1 MAEIKIPLDI
11 TEVEVME
18 VEITRNSKIVITVES
33 TVEGTYCH
41 VCGRRITKSF
51 GHTQMITLRHLSILN
66 METYIRIHPLRY
78 QCTYCNSNPTTT
90 RILSWYEQRSP
101 HTRAFEDYVLLEL
114 VNSTVEDVSIKESL
128 GYEAVMG
135 IINRRVS
142 TSVNWKEVKRIDVI
156 GIDEIS
162 LKKGHKDF
170 VTIVSAR
177 IGDKIIVLAVLKDR
191 KKDTVKEFLLTI
203 PEHIRKGIE
212 AVCSDMYDGFIN
224 AAKEVFG
231 DKVVVDRFHVAKL
244 YRKGLETLRKKEL
257 KRLKNELS
265 EDEYKK
271 LKGVMWLLRKS
282 KEELTKEEAEK
293 LKYLFNLSPMLESAY
308 NLCRKLTDIFEEN
321 ISKSKAKRKIK
332 NWRKKVEKS
341 GLTCFNAFLKT
352 LDTRINEITNYF
364 IDRQTSGFVEGL
376 NNKIKVIKRRCY
388 GILNIN
394 HLFQRIHLD
403 LEGYSSLL
411 A

>member
-18 VEITRNSKIVITVES
+18 VEITRNSKIIITVES

-282 KEELTKEEAEK
+282 KDELTKEEAET

-341 GLTCFNAFLKT
+341 GLTCFKAFLKT